1 MNMNKGRNMFGAASA
16 DSLMATSDGAPPPFI
31 LKSATSTPGAF
42 VFAAPH
48 SGRHYPASMIA
59 AARIGAHSLRM
70 SEDAYVDHLF
80 GAAPQH
86 GASLLVAT
94 HARAYLDLNRG
105 EAELDP
111 DMFSPGLDEHM
122 LDISHRVKAGLGLV
136 PRLVAEGLA
145 IYKGPL
151 PAREA
156 FHRIESVYRPYHE
169 KLASLLKARSQ
180 QFGYAVLVDCHS
192 MPSEAQGARRRG
204 RTTGPDIVLG
214 DCWGASCAREL
225 TSLAEEL
232 LIRAGFSVRRN
243 VPYSGGFSTQN
254 YGDPNKGI
262 HALQIEINRGLYMN
276 EETLEPHMEFAEVK
290 ERLTWVTE
298 MLVHD
303 FARQVRNRQREGQ
316 PRAAE

>member
-1 MNMNKGRNMFGAASA
+1 MNKGKNMFDAKSA
-16 DSLMATSDGAPPPFI
+16 DSLAAMSEGAPPPFI
-31 LKSATSTPGAF
+31 LKSATAAPGAF

-48 SGRHYPASMIA
+48 SGRHYPVGMIA
-59 AARIGAHSLRM
+59 ASGIGAHALRM

-80 GAAPQH
+80 DSAPRH

-105 EAELDP
+105 EDELDP
-111 DMFSPGLDEHM
+111 DMFSPALDERT
-122 LDISHRVKAGLGLV
+122 LDVSHRVKAGLGII
-136 PRLVAEGLA
+136 PKLVAEGLA
-145 IYKGPL
+145 IYNAPL

-156 FHRIESVYRPYHE
+156 FHRIDNVYRPYHQ
-169 KLASLLKARSQ
+169 KLSDLLKARSQ
-180 QFGYAVLVDCHS
+180 QFGYAVLIDCHS

-204 RTTGPDIVLG
+204 RAVGPDIVLG

-254 YGDPNKGI
+254 YGAPNKGI
-262 HALQIEINRGLYMN
+262 HALQIEISRGLYMN
-276 EETLEPHMEFAEVK
+276 EETLEPRVEFAEVK
-290 ERLTWVTE
+290 ERLAWVTE
-298 MLVHD
+298 MLIHD
-303 FARQVRNRQREGQ
+303 FARQIKNRRERDL